1 MPAAAVTGVR
11 GMLSP
16 TTFWD
21 QTFGAANSADC
32 STQGADILES
42 QRAWRLPSGALAC
55 TMDPSGRP
63 WNGHV
68 TGVNLYFDP
77 KANADKAIATVTDLL
92 PPDSRQIKS
101 VIASNQDYS
110 KYQNASCL
118 YTLYSSDS
126 IAQAVRQA
134 DPQWTGDPHLIS
146 AVLYT
151 GNADSANGSDRAY
164 EPRSTHLALVSIA
177 DSDSDK
183 DVTC

>member
-1 MPAAAVTGVR
+1 
-11 GMLSP
+11 MLSP
-16 TTFWD
+16 STFWD
-21 QTFGAANSADC
+21 QTFGTATSADC
-32 STQGADILES
+32 TAQGADILEA
-42 QRAWRLPSGALAC
+42 QRAWRLSSGALAC
-55 TMDPSGRP
+55 TMDPSGP
-63 WNGHV
+63 AWNGHV

-77 KANADKAIATVTDLL
+77 KANADSVIAAVTDLL
-92 PPDSRQIKS
+92 PPDARQIKS
-101 VIASNQDYS
+101 VIATNPDYS

-151 GNADSANGSDRAY
+151 GNSDSANGSDRAY
-164 EPRSTHLALVSIA
+164 APGSIHLALVSIA